1 MNFDDPTFLAAL
13 QAAIAHDDANNADRV
28 RLMPLFADGSAAR
41 SVGPPPGVTPR
52 RGAVLAL
59 LYPADGELFVPL
71 TVRAGHLRTHTG
83 EISLPGGAIDPGDE
97 SVAAAALREGHEE
110 VGLHPATVRV
120 LGTLTDVYIAPSNFQ
135 ITPVVGWSPAPP
147 ALTPDSREVA
157 AILHLPLRLLLR
169 DDAITIE
176 ERLIREQRIR
186 VPFYAFGE
194 HQIWGATSIVLSQL
208 AARLRPVIGGRV

>member
-1 MNFDDPTFLAAL
+1 MNFNDPLFLAAL

-28 RLMPLFADGSAAR
+28 RLMPIFPNGSPAR

-59 LYPADGELFVPL
+59 IYPADGELFVPL

-83 EISLPGGAIDPGDE
+83 EISLPGGAIDPGDD
-97 SVAAAALREGHEE
+97 SAVAAALREGHEE
-110 VGLHPATVRV
+110 VGLHPDTVRV
-120 LGTLTDVYIAPSNFQ
+120 LGTLTEVYIAPSNFQ

-147 ALTPDSREVA
+147 ALAPDSREVA

-169 DDAITIE
+169 PDAVTVE
-176 ERLIREQRIR
+176 DRLIRDQAIR

-208 AARLRPVIGGRV
+208 AARLRPVIGDR

>member
-28 RLMPLFADGSAAR
+28 RLMPIFPDGSPAR
-41 SVGPPPGVTPR
+41 SVGPPSGVTPR

-71 TVRAGHLRTHTG
+71 TVRAGHLRNHTG

-110 VGLHPATVRV
+110 V
-120 LGTLTDVYIAPSNFQ
+120 
-135 ITPVVGWSPAPP
+135 
-147 ALTPDSREVA
+147 
-157 AILHLPLRLLLR
+157 
-169 DDAITIE
+169 
-176 ERLIREQRIR
+176 
-186 VPFYAFGE
+186 
-194 HQIWGATSIVLSQL
+194 
-208 AARLRPVIGGRV
+208 